1 MVEEKEQIPIG
12 SGLSTDM
19 PLGSRIG
26 RIQVAVRPPDPF
38 LVEKITDRIKEI
50 KKKGIHLPE
59 NSSLAIRSVDGFYYI
74 RSMTTLDSAGESQ
87 IVSIVNYD
95 PVRRTFILSGNGDL
109 DDLCEFYWYAFEA
122 FTMDLVIYHTSGSD
136 EEFRSPDQ
144 MDDRVS
150 FNLSKLK
157 VWKDERILEEGSHL
171 FWKGKGLDDLFEF
184 LVERFG

>member
-1 MVEEKEQIPIG
+1 MVKEDEHIPIG
-12 SGLSTDM
+12 NGLSMDM

-38 LVEKITDRIKEI
+38 LIERITDRVKEI
-50 KKKGIHLPE
+50 KKMGILLPE
-59 NSSLAIRSVDGFYYI
+59 DSSLAIRSVDGFYYI
-74 RSMTTLDSAGESQ
+74 KSMTTLDSAGEPE

-95 PVRRTFILSGNGDL
+95 PVRRTFILSGKGEL
-109 DDLCEFYWYAFEA
+109 DDLCEFYWFAFEA
-122 FTMDLVIYHTSGSD
+122 FLMDLVIYHTSGTD
-136 EEFRSPDQ
+136 EEFRAPDQ

-157 VWKDERILEEGSHL
+157 VWKDEQVLEDGSHI